1 MLKNLTNGSIQFP
14 SADPIS
20 NKAKIIAG
28 GLGSGLGLGLG
39 VYARQKLREQAVE
52 KGMEN
57 FYNKHNQLPIA
68 PPTQQTKTAELLKTA
83 SNVGD
88 ISKSIVGKIRSVAD
102 VMHHK
107 LPSKPKINVNANTT
121 AKINGVLEELAK
133 ARRTDEIIGTVGAA
147 AMLGGLAYGGKL
159 LYDDYKEKKRSAGL
173 LKTASEDAENEAKLA
188 FVYEVMEDKEIGQE
202 VTDEVESLL
211 ADVDEALEK
220 NAGVLDSLRGGASA
234 IGNAAKGAAGAAKP
248 YAGAAALG
256 AAGIVGSALVNDLY
270 SAARLAVTRNR
281 NFKNMLEADPEL
293 KEHPAEK
300 VKALFNTLHEK
311 GGPEMSGDPLIA
323 SAFVKQQLELPPQ
336 FLLESVHKLVGTG
349 STLAKSK
356 QMGSFDLSKM
366 MRGDGQ
372 GMAKQLGA
380 AAGKSMMNKGVSEGP
395 RGIGG
400 ERCAVCGSNDVTVS
414 NKAGL
419 IFSDCE
425 DCGHTW

>member
-28 GLGSGLGLGLG
+28 GLGGGLALGLG
-39 VYARQKLREQAVE
+39 VYARQKRREQAVE

-68 PPTQQTKTAELLKTA
+68 PPTQQTKIAELLK
-83 SNVGD
+83 
-88 ISKSIVGKIRSVAD
+88 I
-102 VMHHK
+102 
-107 LPSKPKINVNANTT
+107 
-121 AKINGVLEELAK
+121 
-133 ARRTDEIIGTVGAA
+133 
-147 AMLGGLAYGGKL
+147 
-159 LYDDYKEKKRSAGL
+159 
-173 LKTASEDAENEAKLA
+173 ASEDAENEAKLA
-188 FVYEVMEDKEIGQE
+188 FVYEVMEDSEIGQG

-220 NAGVLDSLRGGASA
+220 NAGIRESVFGSIL
-234 IGNAAKGAAGAAKP
+234 GNAAGAVHGLSKLKPYAQAGAVGAAG
-248 YAGAAALG
+248 L
-256 AAGIVGSALVNDLY
+256 VGSALVNDLY
-270 SAARLAVTRNR
+270 STARLAVTRNR

>member
-83 SNVGD
+83 S
-88 ISKSIVGKIRSVAD
+88 
-102 VMHHK
+102 
-107 LPSKPKINVNANTT
+107 
-121 AKINGVLEELAK
+121 E
-133 ARRTDEIIGTVGAA
+133 
-147 AMLGGLAYGGKL
+147 Y
-159 LYDDYKEKKRSAGL
+159 
-173 LKTASEDAENEAKLA
+173 AENEAKLA

-202 VTDEVESLL
+202 VTDEVENLL
-211 ADVDEALEK
+211 ADVEDALEK
-220 NAGVLDSLRGGASA
+220 NAGVFDSLRGGASA
-234 IGNAAKGAAGAAKP
+234 IGNAAKGVAGAAKP

>member
-68 PPTQQTKTAELLKTA
+68 PPTQQTKTAELLK
-83 SNVGD
+83 
-88 ISKSIVGKIRSVAD
+88 I
-102 VMHHK
+102 
-107 LPSKPKINVNANTT
+107 
-121 AKINGVLEELAK
+121 
-133 ARRTDEIIGTVGAA
+133 
-147 AMLGGLAYGGKL
+147 
-159 LYDDYKEKKRSAGL
+159 
-173 LKTASEDAENEAKLA
+173 ASEDAENEAKLA

-202 VTDEVESLL
+202 VIEEIENLL
-211 ADVDEALEK
+211 ADVEETLEK
-220 NAGVLDSLRGGASA
+220 SAGIRESVFGSIL
-234 IGNAAKGAAGAAKP
+234 GNAAGAAHGLSKLKP
-248 YAGAAALG
+248 YAQAGAVG

-400 ERCAVCGSNDVTVS
+400 ERCSLCGSNDVTVS

-425 DCGHTW
+425 DCGHSW

>member
-68 PPTQQTKTAELLKTA
+68 PPTQQTKTAELLK
-83 SNVGD
+83 
-88 ISKSIVGKIRSVAD
+88 I
-102 VMHHK
+102 
-107 LPSKPKINVNANTT
+107 
-121 AKINGVLEELAK
+121 
-133 ARRTDEIIGTVGAA
+133 
-147 AMLGGLAYGGKL
+147 
-159 LYDDYKEKKRSAGL
+159 
-173 LKTASEDAENEAKLA
+173 ASEDAENEAKLA

-202 VTDEVESLL
+202 VIEEIENLL
-211 ADVDEALEK
+211 ADVEETLEK
-220 NAGVLDSLRGGASA
+220 SAGIRESVFGSIL
-234 IGNAAKGAAGAAKP
+234 GNAAGAAHGLSKLKP
-248 YAGAAALG
+248 YAQAGAVG

-400 ERCAVCGSNDVTVS
+400 ERCSLCGSNDVTVS
-414 NKAGL
+414 NKGGL

-425 DCGHTW
+425 DCGHSW

>member
-28 GLGSGLGLGLG
+28 GLGGGLALGLG
-39 VYARQKLREQAVE
+39 VYARQKRREQAVE

-68 PPTQQTKTAELLKTA
+68 PPTQQTKIAELLK
-83 SNVGD
+83 
-88 ISKSIVGKIRSVAD
+88 I
-102 VMHHK
+102 
-107 LPSKPKINVNANTT
+107 
-121 AKINGVLEELAK
+121 
-133 ARRTDEIIGTVGAA
+133 
-147 AMLGGLAYGGKL
+147 
-159 LYDDYKEKKRSAGL
+159 
-173 LKTASEDAENEAKLA
+173 ASEDAENEAKLA

-202 VTDEVESLL
+202 VTEEVENLL
-211 ADVDEALEK
+211 ADVEETLEK
-220 NAGVLDSLRGGASA
+220 SAGIRESVFGSIL
-234 IGNAAKGAAGAAKP
+234 GNAAGAAHGLSKLKP
-248 YAGAAALG
+248 YAQAGAVG
-256 AAGIVGSALVNDLY
+256 VAGIVGSALVNDLY

>member
-1 MLKNLTNGSIQFP
+1 M
-14 SADPIS
+14 IS
-20 NKAKIIAG
+20 
-28 GLGSGLGLGLG
+28 
-39 VYARQKLREQAVE
+39 E
-52 KGMEN
+52 
-57 FYNKHNQLPIA
+57 
-68 PPTQQTKTAELLKTA
+68 
-83 SNVGD
+83 
-88 ISKSIVGKIRSVAD
+88 
-102 VMHHK
+102 
-107 LPSKPKINVNANTT
+107 
-121 AKINGVLEELAK
+121 
-133 ARRTDEIIGTVGAA
+133 
-147 AMLGGLAYGGKL
+147 
-159 LYDDYKEKKRSAGL
+159 L

-202 VTDEVESLL
+202 VTEEVENIIEE
-211 ADVDEALEK
+211 VEEVLEK
-220 NAGVLDSLRGGASA
+220 TSSFKKILGNPATGLGVGLIGGGAIGYGVKKKMDESTFKKKDRAIQGLSALNYALMDKNQLAGVRVKNAYVEETLEKSA
-234 IGNAAKGAAGAAKP
+234 GIRESVFGSILGNAAGAAHGLSKLKP
-248 YAGAAALG
+248 YAQAGAVG

-356 QMGSFDLSKM
+356 QMGSFDLSRM

-372 GMAKQLGA
+372 DAAKQI
-380 AAGKSMMNKGVSEGP
+380 GKSVAKTMLSGP
-395 RGIGG
+395 KARDIGG
-400 ERCAVCGSNDVTVS
+400 ERCPVCGSNDVTMS
-414 NKAGL
+414 NKGGL

-425 DCGHTW
+425 DCHHTW

>member
-68 PPTQQTKTAELLKTA
+68 PPTQQTKTAELLK
-83 SNVGD
+83 
-88 ISKSIVGKIRSVAD
+88 I
-102 VMHHK
+102 
-107 LPSKPKINVNANTT
+107 
-121 AKINGVLEELAK
+121 
-133 ARRTDEIIGTVGAA
+133 
-147 AMLGGLAYGGKL
+147 
-159 LYDDYKEKKRSAGL
+159 
-173 LKTASEDAENEAKLA
+173 ASEDAENEAKLA

-202 VTDEVESLL
+202 VIEEIENLL
-211 ADVDEALEK
+211 ADVEETLEK
-220 NAGVLDSLRGGASA
+220 SAGIRESVFGSIL
-234 IGNAAKGAAGAAKP
+234 GNAAGAAHGLSKLKP
-248 YAGAAALG
+248 YAQAGAVG

-372 GMAKQLGA
+372 GAARQLGA
-380 AAGKSMMNKGVSEGP
+380 SVGKGMVGKSTSDGP

-400 ERCAVCGSNDVTVS
+400 ERCSLCGSNDVTVS

-425 DCGHTW
+425 DCGHSW